1 MKDWATPA
9 DIRDRVAREWERGRL
24 LAAPL
29 LGDAL
34 FPLRIP
40 LRGPTAAET
49 LGSQFDAVRQWIKQL
64 SEGAKTEH
72 GNGYRL
78 EFREVNNRQLGRNSV
93 PVAAWLD
100 TEDDALALIGKR
112 REAARF
118 RELTLKICGAYP
130 QLRDWIAKRALRVL
144 ECADDWPRLLDVLRW
159 VSDHPRPNVYLR
171 QIDAVGVHSKFIE
184 QYRALLTEL
193 LDQVLPPEAIDA
205 TTGRGVEAFERRYG
219 FRSKPI
225 LIRFRLLS
233 RQTELQSLSDVC
245 VRSDEVAKLT
255 LSVQRVFITENE
267 INFLAFPMVPDS
279 MVIFGAGYGFDA
291 LAEATWLRDKA
302 IFYWGDIDTHGFA
315 ILDQLRSHFPRAKS
329 LLMDRE
335 TLLAHLALCV
345 EEDTPTQRDLAR
357 LLPDEARLYDDLRN
371 DRIGHALR
379 LEQERIGFAHV
390 QSALAVCA
398 QETHG

>member
-1 MKDWATPA
+1 MKDWATAA
-9 DIRDRVAREWERGRL
+9 DIRNRVAREWERGRL

-29 LGDAL
+29 LGDPL
-34 FPLRIP
+34 YPLRIP

-49 LGSQFDAVRQWIKQL
+49 LGAQFDAVRQWIKQL
-64 SEGAKTEH
+64 SEGAKTED

-78 EFREVNNRQLGRNSV
+78 EFREVNNRQIGRNSV

-100 TEDDALALIGKR
+100 TEEDALALIGKR

-118 RELTLKICGAYP
+118 RELSLKIGDAYP
-130 QLRDWIAKRALRVL
+130 QLHDWIAKRALRVL

-159 VSDHPRPNVYLR
+159 VSDHQRPNVYLR

-193 LDQVLPPEAIDA
+193 LDLVLPPDAIDA
-205 TTGRGVEAFERRYG
+205 TTGRGVEEFERRYG
-219 FRSKPI
+219 FRSKPTQ
-225 LIRFRLLS
+225 IRSRLLS
-233 RQTELQSLSDVC
+233 GQAELQGLSDIC
-245 VRSDEVAKLT
+245 VRSDEFAKLS
-255 LSVQRVFITENE
+255 LAVQRVFITENE
-267 INFLAFPMVPDS
+267 INFLAFPIVPDS

-291 LAEATWLRDKA
+291 LDEANWLRDKA
-302 IFYWGDIDTHGFA
+302 IYYWGDIDTHGFA
-315 ILDQLRSHFPRAKS
+315 ILDQLRSHFPHTKS

-335 TLLAHLALCV
+335 TLLTHRALCV

-390 QSALAVCA
+390 QSAVAMCC
-398 QETHG
+398 T

>member
-1 MKDWATPA
+1 MKDWTTAGE
-9 DIRDRVAREWERGRL
+9 IRNRVAREWERGRL

-34 FPLRIP
+34 YPLRIP

-49 LGSQFDAVRQWIKQL
+49 LGTQFDAVRQWIKQL

-72 GNGYRL
+72 GSGYRL

-100 TEDDALALIGKR
+100 TEEDALALIGKR
-112 REAARF
+112 REAAKF

-130 QLRDWIAKRALRVL
+130 QLHDWIAKRALRVL
-144 ECADDWPRLLDVLRW
+144 EHADDWPRLLDVLRW
-159 VSDHPRPNVYLR
+159 ISDHPRPNVYLR
-171 QIDAVGVHSKFIE
+171 QIDAIGVHSKFIE

-193 LDQVLPPEAIDA
+193 LDRILPPEAIDA
-205 TTGRGVEAFERRYG
+205 AAGRGVEGFERRYG

-225 LIRFRLLS
+225 QIRFRLFS
-233 RQTELQSLSDVC
+233 GQTELQGLSDIC
-245 VRSDEVAKLT
+245 VRSDEFAKLAVA
-255 LSVQRVFITENE
+255 VQRVFITENE
-267 INFLAFPMVPDS
+267 INFLALPLVPDS
-279 MVIFGAGYGFDA
+279 MVVFGAGYGFDA
-291 LAEATWLRDKA
+291 LAQAKWLRDKA

-315 ILDQLRSHFPRAKS
+315 ILDQLRSHFPHTKS

-335 TLLAHLALCV
+335 TLLAHRLLCV
-345 EEDTPTQRDLAR
+345 EEEAPSRRDLVR
-357 LLPDEARLYDDLRN
+357 LLPEEARLYDDLRN

-379 LEQERIGFAHV
+379 LEQERIGFACV
-390 QSALAVCA
+390 KSALGMFH
-398 QETHG
+398 T